1 MAVIQNGTVTSDL
14 LVIGNYK
21 IQTTSV
27 FSALTSVNTIILS
40 TLTNLGAGMLSNFQ
54 HDISM
59 IDVQA
64 GNAPD
69 PITGVALETVT
80 VSGELIE
87 LKSDNFVAAWNG
99 LVTAQSA
106 YTSNLSFINA
116 GGAGTLTPRCYVFTN
131 RHYNTSGTS
140 CLTHIVIYRGYMTK
154 GIGITMKADQDS
166 DPINVFPFEIK
177 GEIDAARTKGDQLYA
192 IYREA

>member
-1 MAVIQNGTVTSDL
+1 MALYQNSTVTSDL

-21 IQTTSV
+21 IQVTSV
-27 FSALTSVNTIILS
+27 FSGLTSAVTIVAS
-40 TLTNLGAGMLSNFQ
+40 TFTNLGAGMVSSFQ
-54 HDISM
+54 HDVSM

-69 PITGVALETVT
+69 PLTGVALETVT

-87 LKSDNFVAAWNG
+87 FKSDNWVIAWNG
-99 LVTAQSA
+99 LVTAQTA
-106 YTSNLSFINA
+106 YTSNLSFLNA
-116 GGAGTLTPRCYVFTN
+116 GGAATLTPRCYMLTN
-131 RHYNTSGTS
+131 RHYNSSGTS
-140 CLTHIVIYRGYMTK
+140 CLTHIIIYRGYMTK
-154 GIGITMKADQDS
+154 GIGVTMKSDNDA

-177 GEIDAARTKGDQLYA
+177 GEIDATRTRGDQLYS

>member
-1 MAVIQNGTVTSDL
+1 MAVYQNSTVTSDL

-21 IQTTSV
+21 IQVTSC
-27 FSALTSVNTIILS
+27 FSGLTSVASVVGGTF
-40 TLTNLGAGMLSNFQ
+40 TNLGAGMLSNFQ
-54 HDISM
+54 HDVSM

-87 LKSDNFVAAWNG
+87 FKSDNWIVAWNG
-99 LVTAQSA
+99 LVTANSA
-106 YTSNLSFINA
+106 YTSNLSYLNA
-116 GGAGTLTPRCYVFTN
+116 GGVSTLSPRCYMFSN
-131 RHYNTSGTS
+131 KHYNSSGTS
-140 CLTHIVIYRGYMTK
+140 CMTHIVIYRGYMTK
-154 GIGITMKADQDS
+154 GLGITMKSDNDS
-166 DPINVFPFEIK
+166 DPINIFPFEIK
-177 GEIDAARTKGDQLYA
+177 GEIDATRTKGDQLYA